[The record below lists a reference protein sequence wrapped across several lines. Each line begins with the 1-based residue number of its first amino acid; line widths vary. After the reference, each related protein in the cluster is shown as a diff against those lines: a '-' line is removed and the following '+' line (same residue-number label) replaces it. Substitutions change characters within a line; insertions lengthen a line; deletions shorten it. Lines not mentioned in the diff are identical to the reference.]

1 MVASNIFAPSS
12 ERDRLWQCT
21 SFFLWH
27 YWSRRLAAT
36 TTILRHG
43 VDQRFLLAALSW
55 RFSNTLEADF
65 CVEALEEALGKG
77 RPDIFNTDQ
86 GVQFT
91 IGRFV
96 CSALADQHGTSC
108 NRCRHC
114 YSRLLQKN
122 RVKIL
127 DQRWGLLKLYIPWFN
142 SKCLCQFTNGSERGF
157 LFSVFQS
164 V

>member
-36 TTILRHG
+36 TILRHG
-43 VDQRFLLAALSW
+43 VDQRFLSAALSW
-55 RFSNTLEADF
+55 RLSNTLEADF

-86 GVQFT
+86 GIQFT

-114 YSRLLQKN
+114 YSGLYKRIRLK
-122 RVKIL
+122 
-127 DQRWGLLKLYIPWFN
+127 
-142 SKCLCQFTNGSERGF
+142 
-157 LFSVFQS
+157 FSIRDAGC
-164 V
+164 